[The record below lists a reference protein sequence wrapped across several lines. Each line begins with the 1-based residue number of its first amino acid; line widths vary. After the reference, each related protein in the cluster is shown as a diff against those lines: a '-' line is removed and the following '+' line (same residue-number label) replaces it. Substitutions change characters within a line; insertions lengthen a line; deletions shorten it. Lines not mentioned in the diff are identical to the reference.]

1 MSELSNDLGYV
12 VIETATTE
20 NQMPAKIIEKRG
32 DGRVL
37 AEGALQEA
45 NMKNRNGRFYDSRD
59 LFPELVA
66 PRQIE
71 LLQTGKM

>member
-37 AEGALQEA
+37 AEGVLQEA
-45 NMKNRNGRFYDSRD
+45 NMKTVMVVFMILGIYFQN
-59 LFPELVA
+59 
-66 PRQIE
+66 
-71 LLQTGKM
+71 

>member
-1 MSELSNDLGYV
+1 MIKTMAPDTIGYV
-12 VIETATTE
+12 IIETATTSE
-20 NQMPAKIIEKRG
+20 DIMPAKIIEKRG

-37 AEGALQEA
+37 AEGCLQEA

-66 PRQIE
+66 PRQ
-71 LLQTGKM
+71 L